1 MSGSTTT
8 LSNNAGTIVV
18 PSLTSGTDYTFGL
31 ATYNSA
37 HDGPTSG
44 TVTKKPLAGTAP
56 GAPTLTGITGTS
68 TWTPTYAA
76 PSSTGTE
83 DGGATATIATYKLYL
98 NGTAVKTSTSTT
110 MTAITA
116 APGVGTYLYVTCV
129 NSGGKESSASAYVA
143 APGVTTISVGSNDQN
158 NLVLNYSPSTPVAPS
173 PTASLVDV
181 LMTTASGQSVTST
194 IAAGNPT
201 TCPWPTGIS
210 KNVNVTVFHR
220 RVNRIGSGPWQTTGL
235 VVYNGFV
242 SPAAYTGSTT
252 KTSDVLTFV
261 YTATHTRTYTVT
273 ASGFDLKLKLNTQA
287 YIDGQTSAGQ
297 EADSIDLTVGA
308 TLTIKVT
315 GATSAP
321 DGPTYGTA
329 TVRIT

>member
-1 MSGSTTT
+1 
-8 LSNNAGTIVV
+8 
-18 PSLTSGTDYTFGL
+18 
-31 ATYNSA
+31 
-37 HDGPTSG
+37 
-44 TVTKKPLAGTAP
+44 
-56 GAPTLTGITGTS
+56 
-68 TWTPTYAA
+68 
-76 PSSTGTE
+76 
-83 DGGATATIATYKLYL
+83 
-98 NGTAVKTSTSTT
+98 